1 MQTTSHTALKNKLST
16 LQESYDLLVSKHQ
29 KLEFD
34 YQYLQQQLSELKR
47 MIYGSKS
54 ERFVCLD
61 NGQLDLFIEQS
72 KEAVE
77 TNTIE
82 VKYQREKQKF
92 NKQKPVREVLPAHL
106 PRKEQII
113 EPEQIPVGATK
124 IGEEITE
131 VLEYN
136 PSSIFVRRIVRKICY
151 N

>member
-1 MQTTSHTALKNKLST
+1 M
-16 LQESYDLLVSKHQ
+16 SKHQ

-47 MIYGSKS
+47 MIYESKS

-92 NKQKPVREVLPAHL
+92 NKQKPVREVLPALL

-136 PSSIFVRRIVRKICY
+136 PSSIFVRRIVRPK
-151 N
+151 